1 MLIWII
7 LAIITGACVIAVL
20 WPLGRQSPRP
30 VVSADARA
38 MYDAQLHD
46 IARDL
51 DRGVISPAD
60 AELARAEVAR
70 RLIRAARETD
80 PASDVINE
88 VTYRRRRAASAII
101 LSTIPLVALSLYGAK
116 GSPQMPAKPLAG
128 RLSTDPANI
137 DLAVALSRVETHL
150 QLNPTDGRGW
160 EILAPIYLRTGRYD
174 DAARAYAN
182 AAIHLGST
190 MERLVDVG
198 EARVL
203 AASGVVT
210 ADARAAFVEAGKL
223 VPLNPKGVYYLAIAR
238 DQDGDRAGAIADL
251 KALFAS
257 APPDAG
263 WSEMVSERIAVL
275 EGKPPP
281 PPTGSDAVATLPPAE
296 RITAIRG
303 MVDGLAARLAAQG
316 GSAEEWGRL
325 VRARAVLGDKAA
337 AQDALLRARIA
348 LAADPAGRASVE
360 TIARDSGLEVA
371 P

>member
-1 MLIWII
+1 
-7 LAIITGACVIAVL
+7 
-20 WPLGRQSPRP
+20 
-30 VVSADARA
+30 
-38 MYDAQLHD
+38 
-46 IARDL
+46 L
-51 DRGVISPAD
+51 DRSVISHAD

-223 VPLNPKGVYYLAIAR
+223 GPLNPKGMYYLAIAR

-251 KALFAS
+251 KALLAS

-281 PPTGSDAVATLPPAE
+281 PPTGSDAVAGASVVSGTVVSAP
-296 RITAIRG
+296 G
-303 MVDGLAARLAAQG
+303 AAVASG
-316 GSAEEWGRL
+316 VVSVGSAVVSSTTVVAGVSVPSAASSFLLQAPATSPPTTKVVSSSRL
-325 VRARAVLGDKAA
+325 ERPRVRPG
-337 AQDALLRARIA
+337 
-348 LAADPAGRASVE
+348 
-360 TIARDSGLEVA
+360 
-371 P
+371 